1 MSPIHLAGEM
11 AVWNEE
17 TWVAFEGDLQ
27 RRLRAE
33 RLAVRRARTQARLM
47 QIAIWGAFAAAI
59 VLVPF
64 YYS

>member
-33 RLAVRRARTQARLM
+33 RLAVRRARMQALLM
-47 QIAIWGAFAAAI
+47 EASIWGAVAAAI
-59 VLVPF
+59 VLALF
-64 YYS
+64 YR

>member
-17 TWVAFEGDLQ
+17 SWVAFEDDLQ
-27 RRLRAE
+27 RQLHAE
-33 RLAVRRARTQARLM
+33 RLAVRRARMQALLLEA
-47 QIAIWGAFAAAI
+47 AIWGAFAAAI

-64 YYS
+64 YR

>member
-11 AVWNEE
+11 AVWSEE
-17 TWVAFEGDLQ
+17 SWAAFEGDLQ

-33 RLAVRRARTQARLM
+33 RLAVRRQRVQALLM
-47 QIAIWGAFAAAI
+47 EVAIWGVFAAAI

-64 YYS
+64 YR